1 MLATSLLSIPAV
13 LALMRRT
20 NKRTAYLI
28 SIGFMVVVLT
38 VGAFVPPG
46 RPKPLLIGAGL
57 AGVGF
62 AAMSII
68 PWAIVA
74 DVIDVDELHTGE
86 RREGLYTGYLVF
98 LRKFG
103 TGVLVFGVGQ
113 LLAFTGY
120 LSSTTGS
127 AFIAQPESALMA
139 MRFLVTV
146 VPAVALGL
154 SLVLAWRFP
163 IDRASHEAV
172 RRALDERRAAR
183 TRVVPEE
190 LGSM

>member
-1 MLATSLLSIPAV
+1 MLVGTV
-13 LALMRRT
+13 L
-20 NKRTAYLI
+20 
-28 SIGFMVVVLT
+28 
-38 VGAFVPPG
+38 VGAV
-46 RPKPLLIGAGL
+46 L